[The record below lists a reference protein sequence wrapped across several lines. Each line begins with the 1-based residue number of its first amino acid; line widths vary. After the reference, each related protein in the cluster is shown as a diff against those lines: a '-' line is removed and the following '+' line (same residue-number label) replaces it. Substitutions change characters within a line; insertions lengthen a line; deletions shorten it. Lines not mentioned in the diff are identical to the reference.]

1 MDPGSSIKRAVDFTA
16 KEAQQFLQVLWA
28 KRGACDKRLRG
39 FDPIYALFLFCIFPL
54 DLDRFL

>member
-39 FDPIYALFLFCIFPL
+39 FDPACPLPFLHFSS
-54 DLDRFL
+54 

>member
-1 MDPGSSIKRAVDFTA
+1 MDPGSSIESCAFHREEV
-16 KEAQQFLQVLWA
+16 QQFLRRYGA

-39 FDPIYALFLFCIFPL
+39 FDPACPLPLLHFPL

>member
-1 MDPGSSIKRAVDFTA
+1 MDSGSSIKRAVNFIA
-16 KEAQQFLQVLWA
+16 KEAQQFPQELCGNEGRVLYVP
-28 KRGACDKRLRG
+28 GG